1 MESMFTTLVGRY
13 GPPTNAVSMAPA
25 ELDALAG
32 RLPPELLAFW
42 REYGLGTW
50 LEGKFQF
57 CQPRDYV
64 DLVEQIFT
72 GDPDLHPSATH
83 LVGFSAMG
91 QLLLWN
97 EQHKRVEVDL
107 PWLVARVDALD
118 AREPGDPVHFPIT
131 TPLSRL
137 DREGSFDVFE
147 QDDVADPLFARARAR
162 LGPPDLGQ
170 CYGFV
175 PMLAPGGSA
184 KLDRIERLDAAV
196 HFSLLAGAGP
206 CRLMVVQTLG
216 GNETF
221 LRYLGSA
228 GR

>member
-1 MESMFTTLVGRY
+1 
-13 GPPTNAVSMAPA
+13 MAPA

-32 RLPPELLAFW
+32 RLPPDLLAFW
-42 REYGLGTW
+42 KEYGLGTW
-50 LEGKFQF
+50 LDGKFQF
-57 CQPRDYV
+57 CRPADYA
-64 DLVEQIFT
+64 DLVEQIFAD
-72 GDPDLHPSATH
+72 DPDFLPSATH
-83 LVGFSAMG
+83 MVGFSAFG
-91 QLLLWN
+91 ELLLWN
-97 EQHKRVEVDL
+97 EQHKRVVVDL
-107 PWLVARVDALD
+107 PWLTARVDALD
-118 AREPGDPVHFPIT
+118 AQEPGDPTHFPIA
-131 TPLSRL
+131 TPLYRL

-147 QDDVADPLFARARAR
+147 QTDAADPLFTRALAR

-175 PMLAPGGSA
+175 PMLALGGSA

-206 CRLMVVQTLG
+206 CRLMVVQTPN
-216 GNETF
+216 GNETL